1 MIGIMIVLWPFNL
14 IFGKVAM
21 RYLPPLVV
29 ASFRVTI
36 AGILMLPIYGLTHL
50 RQSSP
55 AKPSKRF
62 DPEDIQT
69 FFLLGLFG
77 VVINQGCFVFGL
89 NYTTV
94 GHSALIMGMG
104 PITILILAWAQ
115 GLEIAT
121 SRKILGSSLAF
132 AGVTVL
138 AVEKGLHLHSGT
150 LVGDLLTLCSST
162 GFALYTVVAKKVSW
176 KYDAVTVNTFNF
188 GLSAILI
195 LPITTYAVF
204 SINHTNDWNNVSWKG
219 WAGIAYMAVF
229 GSVIGFLI
237 YTWALRYIAASRM
250 GAVTYTHPIVST
262 TLGIVWLGEVLTR
275 NLIIG
280 GTLVLVGIY
289 LIQSGREPQNQ
300 SMLLDEIQST

>member
-21 RYLPPLVV
+21 QYLPTLVV
-29 ASFRVTI
+29 ASFRVTV
-36 AGILMLPIYGLTHL
+36 AGILMLPIYGLTHF

-55 AKPSKRF
+55 ARASKRL
-62 DPEDIQT
+62 DPGDIRT
-69 FFLLGLFG
+69 FFLLALFG
-77 VVINQGCFVFGL
+77 VVINQGCFVVGL

-104 PITILILAWAQ
+104 PIIILILAWAQ
-115 GLEIAT
+115 GMETAT
-121 SRKILGSSLAF
+121 SRKILGSALAF

-138 AVEKGLHLHSGT
+138 AVGKGLHLHSGT
-150 LVGDLLTLCSST
+150 LVGDLLTLCSSA

-176 KYDAVTVNTFNF
+176 KYDAVTVNTFNY
-188 GLSAILI
+188 GLSTILI
-195 LPITTYAVF
+195 LPITVHAVF
-204 SINHTNDWNNVSWKG
+204 SMNHNHGWNSVSWKG
-219 WAGIAYMAVF
+219 WASLAYMAVV

-262 TLGIVWLGEVLTR
+262 TLGILLLREALTR
-275 NLIIG
+275 NLVIG

-289 LIQSGREPQNQ
+289 LIRSGREPENQ
-300 SMLLDEIQST
+300 PVLLGEIQST